1 MELAK
6 RILRFVA
13 LLGGMCFVSAYIHGG
28 AVVALGVILYALWR
42 MV

>member
-13 LLGGMCFVSAYIHGG
+13 LLGGMYFVSAYIHGG
-28 AVVALGVILYALWR
+28 AVVALGVILYAIWKL
-42 MV
+42 V